1 MRQSVVGVAGFLLAA
16 GCSSIFGLDRRSII
30 LPISQVDAP
39 STVAPGAS
47 FNVTFTVQSGGCK
60 RFVRLETTK
69 TDRVLT
75 AVARGTEPT
84 GKNVLC
90 TTDIRYDK
98 VVEVVTQ
105 PITDP
110 FSIVGKQPDGGEM
123 TVQVRV
129 Q

>member
-1 MRQSVVGVAGFLLAA
+1 MRQIVVSFAGLLLAA
-16 GCSSIFGLDRRSII
+16 GCSSIFGLDQRSVI

-39 STVAPGAS
+39 STVAPSAS
-47 FNVTFTVQSGGCK
+47 FNVTFTVASGGCK

-84 GKNVLC
+84 GKNIVC
-90 TTDIRYDK
+90 TTDIRYDT
-98 VVEVVTQ
+98 VVEVVAP

-110 FSIVGKQPDGGEM
+110 FSIVAERPDGTETTM
-123 TVQVRV
+123 QVRV